1 VSRVSLSPPTTI
13 TGGDH
18 EHLPRG
24 EVDDRSVRDPLDLSV
39 VGIYWQGFGNALS
52 LPYTGLSL
60 VKVDLVTV
68 VLPDRQESN
77 EFSQNDYGRERRH
90 DMELKAYDAKA
101 AVTQRS
107 WPIWC

>member
-1 VSRVSLSPPTTI
+1 MSRVSLSPPTTI

-18 EHLPRG
+18 DHLPRG
-24 EVDDRSVRDPLDLSV
+24 EVDDRRVRDPLDLSV

-60 VKVDLVTV
+60 VKADLGTV

-77 EFSQNDYGRERRH
+77 EFCQNDYGRECRH
-90 DMELKAYDAKA
+90 DVELKAYDAKA
-101 AVTQRS
+101 AVTRRS